1 LDDAGNILKVGV
13 RSVIAALGAAAACAA
28 ASGCTTNVGTHTA
41 PATAKVSKA
50 DLQKDIS
57 NRVAEAGQVAQSV
70 ACPGDLVGEA
80 GKTTRCTVI
89 KSATSSYEVLV
100 TVSSVEGSNVNY
112 DVIPVM
118 SKTQLESA
126 ISQQLAHDT
135 RAPVDLVVCKSG
147 LDGKVGAVAHCLVTA
162 GGVTGPRAVQ
172 VTSVSGFGMS
182 FIVVPVLLKDAAAG
196 SLLAQL
202 GQAGPRPDSASCAD
216 DLNGFPGNTVECTTV
231 TGGRTQT
238 FILTVTGVTGTNI
251 TYRYDLKP

>member
-1 LDDAGNILKVGV
+1 VGV
-13 RSVIAALGAAAACAA
+13 RRVIAAVGALAACAA
-28 ASGCTTNVGTHTA
+28 ASGCTINVGTHTA
-41 PATAKVSKA
+41 PATAEVSKA

-70 ACPGDLVGEA
+70 TCPEDLVGEV
-80 GKTTRCTVI
+80 GKTTRCTVT

-135 RAPVDLVVCKSG
+135 SAPVDLVVCKSG

-202 GQAGPRPDSASCAD
+202 GQVGPRPDSASCAD
-216 DLNGFPGNTVECTTV
+216 DLNGFPGNTVACTTV

>member
-1 LDDAGNILKVGV
+1 M
-13 RSVIAALGAAAACAA
+13 RSVIAAVGAAAACAA
-28 ASGCTTNVGTHTA
+28 AASGCTINVGTHTA
-41 PATAKVSKA
+41 PATAEVSKA
-50 DLQKDIS
+50 DLQKDVS

-70 ACPGDLVGEA
+70 TCPEDLVGEV
-80 GKTTRCTVI
+80 GKTTRCTVT

-100 TVSSVEGSNVNY
+100 TVVSVEGSNVNY

-126 ISQQLAHDT
+126 ISQQLAHNA
-135 RAPVDLVVCKSG
+135 RAPVDLVTCKSG

-162 GGVTGPRAVQ
+162 GGATGPRAAQ
-172 VTSVSGFGMS
+172 VTSVSGFGIN
-182 FIVVPVLLKDAAAG
+182 FVVVPVLLKDAAAG

-202 GQAGPRPDSASCAD
+202 GQAGSRPDSASCAD
-216 DLNGFPGNTVECTTV
+216 DLNGLPGNTVECTTV

-238 FILTVTGVTGTNI
+238 FILTVTDVTGTNI